1 MIVEREYSK
10 QITNSQMGKVK
21 FFRRPNV
28 GSKQAGVDF
37 SFVVMYHPKADFQ
50 SCFYL
55 KNSCALPVISC
66 ACKSNFF
73 ARRRLKIS
81 YPQ

>member
-50 SCFYL
+50 SCFCL
-55 KNSCALPVISC
+55 K
-66 ACKSNFF
+66 K
-73 ARRRLKIS
+73 
-81 YPQ
+81 